1 MTDPDLRPLA
11 ARADLVAGAALLLVA
26 LGAFVTGG
34 RLSWGTIT
42 QPGPGFFPRALAV
55 LLAVLSLAL
64 LTRGLRHPGAD
75 LREQWADGAG
85 RRRVL
90 LMTATLLGYVLLVG
104 TAGYLLTTAALFVV
118 MVRWVGGRGWTAT
131 LLTGAIGSAGSYLLF
146 GRLLRVELPAGL
158 WVP

>member
-1 MTDPDLRPLA
+1 MTDPDPRPLA

-26 LGAFVTGG
+26 LGALVTGG
-34 RLSWGTIT
+34 RLAWGTIT

-75 LREQWADGAG
+75 LREQWAGGAG

>member
-1 MTDPDLRPLA
+1 
-11 ARADLVAGAALLLVA
+11 
-26 LGAFVTGG
+26 
-34 RLSWGTIT
+34 
-42 QPGPGFFPRALAV
+42 
-55 LLAVLSLAL
+55 
-64 LTRGLRHPGAD
+64 
-75 LREQWADGAG
+75 
-85 RRRVL
+85 
-90 LMTATLLGYVLLVG
+90 MTATLLGYVLLVG